1 MKNNFARVQDRVE
14 LTSSIILQ
22 TPVFPAQKIKSYN
35 MVGLDQ
41 KIGLRL
47 NKNNEKTLILERKKK
62 KRTQE
67 LKLFEKIL
75 KILIIFMGL
84 NLAHF
89 L

>member
-62 KRTQE
+62 ENSGTE
-67 LKLFEKIL
+67 I
-75 KILIIFMGL
+75 
-84 NLAHF
+84 A
-89 L
+89 

>member
-62 KRTQE
+62 RTQE